1 MDARIAGASREV
13 ERVRRLAYQD
23 VSYLPNLVDALCE
36 LAKFRSRKGD
46 PGRAER
52 LYREALT
59 HCAESS
65 QPVPPELLYRINSL
79 LAYHFDS
86 QDKAS
91 DAILHY
97 ERALAI
103 AERCDLLEPIQLA
116 VVHNNLAMLYKKEED
131 YAKAES
137 SYHSALKIFS
147 GSDTADARIASVHN
161 NLGVLYY
168 SQHAFDRSRE
178 CHLQAL
184 NIRRRIYG
192 ESGSHYDLG
201 QSYNNLAAVHKAMGD
216 YQTASTYFKKVEA
229 LGEDLSNYTEEAG
242 LDERGGSTLDVDKED
257 KF

>member
-1 MDARIAGASREV
+1 MDRA
-13 ERVRRLAYQD
+13 RRLAHRD
-23 VSYLPNLVDALCE
+23 ASHLPDLVDALCE

-52 LYREALT
+52 LYREALG
-59 HCAESS
+59 HCAESPE
-65 QPVPPELLYRINSL
+65 PVPPELLYRINSL

-86 QDKAS
+86 QEKSA
-91 DAILHY
+91 DAIQHY

-103 AERCDLLEPIQLA
+103 TERCNLLEPIQLA
-116 VVHNNLAMLYKKEED
+116 VVHNNLAMLYKKEENFEQ
-131 YAKAES
+131 AES
-137 SYHSALKIFS
+137 SYRAALAIFS
-147 GSDTADARIASVHN
+147 EHYTMDARIASVHN

-192 ESGSHYDLG
+192 EGGFHYDLG

-216 YQTASTYFKKVEA
+216 YQTASAYFKKVEA
-229 LGEDLSNYTEEAG
+229 LGEDLANYSEEAG
-242 LDERGGSTLDVDKED
+242 LDEGGGAALEVDQAD